1 MKTFVKL
8 WVFFMA
14 LTITHPVLAQWDAP
28 HYRITENFEVVLSI
42 DSCRKYVSTALAALE
57 RENKSLCKYID
68 STVAPFIEQR
78 CIHQDEGMKG
88 VSKHSPFFGMASG
101 TCFYRI
107 LFASKPEYVDK
118 FPENYVAMVYLRE
131 DNGMPLGI
139 KAGNSAGNKRLE
151 LKVLPVLKT
160 SELMPLLIEVPN
172 GQPKLQGNEEK
183 ELLTIAKE
191 AIKKNTPD
199 VFNQLIPAN
208 PIITQHLLYQ
218 HDVKE
223 YSLFHVRLFCRGSVA
238 AIVSIRE
245 DNKEVVG
252 IRFES
257 AMP

>member
-1 MKTFVKL
+1 MKTFIRL
-8 WVFFMA
+8 WVFFMT
-14 LTITHPVLAQWDAP
+14 LTITHPVLAQWGAP
-28 HYRITENFEVVLSI
+28 HYRIKENFEVVLSI

-57 RENKSLCKYID
+57 RENKGLCKYID
-68 STVAPFIEQR
+68 STVAPIIDHR
-78 CIHQDEGMKG
+78 CFQYEGMKG
-88 VSKHSPFFGMASG
+88 VSKNSPFFGMASG
-101 TCFYRI
+101 TYFYRI

-118 FPENYVAMVYLRE
+118 FPVDYVAMVYLRE
-131 DNGMPLGI
+131 DNGMPFGI
-139 KAGNSAGNKRLE
+139 KAGNSIEYKPSK

-183 ELLTIAKE
+183 ELITIAKE

-199 VFNQLIPAN
+199 VFNLLIPVK

-223 YSLFHVRLFCRGSVA
+223 YSLFHVRLFCRDSVA

>member
-1 MKTFVKL
+1 MKTFIRL

-14 LTITHPVLAQWDAP
+14 LTITHPVLAQWGAP
-28 HYRITENFEVVLSI
+28 HYRIKQNFEVVLSI

-68 STVAPFIEQR
+68 STVAPIIEHR
-78 CIHQDEGMKG
+78 CFQYEGMKG
-88 VSKHSPFFGMASG
+88 VSKNSPFFGMASG
-101 TCFYRI
+101 TYFYRI

-118 FPENYVAMVYLRE
+118 FPVDYVAMVYLRE
-131 DNGMPLGI
+131 DNGMPFGI
-139 KAGNSAGNKRLE
+139 KAGNSIEYKPSK

-183 ELLTIAKE
+183 ELITIAKE

-199 VFNQLIPAN
+199 VFNLLIPVK

-223 YSLFHVRLFCRGSVA
+223 YSLFHVRLFCRDSVA

>member
-1 MKTFVKL
+1 MKTFIRL
-8 WVFFMA
+8 WVFFMT
-14 LTITHPVLAQWDAP
+14 LTITHPVLAQWGAP
-28 HYRITENFEVVLSI
+28 HYRIKENFEVVLSI

-57 RENKSLCKYID
+57 RENKGLCKYID
-68 STVAPFIEQR
+68 STVAPIIDHR
-78 CIHQDEGMKG
+78 CFQYEGMKG
-88 VSKHSPFFGMASG
+88 VSKNSPFFGMASG
-101 TCFYRI
+101 TYFYRI

-118 FPENYVAMVYLRE
+118 FPVDYVAMVYLRE
-131 DNGMPLGI
+131 DNGMPFGI
-139 KAGNSAGNKRLE
+139 KAGNSIEYKPSK

-172 GQPKLQGNEEK
+172 GQPKLDGNEEK
-183 ELLTIAKE
+183 ELITIAKE

-223 YSLFHVRLFCRGSVA
+223 YSLFHVRLFCRDSVA

>member
-1 MKTFVKL
+1 
-8 WVFFMA
+8 
-14 LTITHPVLAQWDAP
+14 
-28 HYRITENFEVVLSI
+28 
-42 DSCRKYVSTALAALE
+42 
-57 RENKSLCKYID
+57 
-68 STVAPFIEQR
+68 
-78 CIHQDEGMKG
+78 
-88 VSKHSPFFGMASG
+88 
-101 TCFYRI
+101 
-107 LFASKPEYVDK
+107 
-118 FPENYVAMVYLRE
+118 MVYLRE

-151 LKVLPVLKT
+151 LKELPVLKT

-223 YSLFHVRLFCRGSVA
+223 YSLFHVRLFCRDSVA

>member
-1 MKTFVKL
+1 MKTFIKL

-14 LTITHPVLAQWDAP
+14 LTITHPVLAQWGAP

-57 RENKSLCKYID
+57 RENKGLCKYID
-68 STVAPFIEQR
+68 STVAPIIEHR
-78 CIHQDEGMKG
+78 CFQYEGMKG
-88 VSKHSPFFGMASG
+88 VSKNSPFFGMASG
-101 TCFYRI
+101 TYFYRI

-118 FPENYVAMVYLRE
+118 FPVDYVAMVYLRE

-139 KAGNSAGNKRLE
+139 KAGNSVEYKPSK

-172 GQPKLQGNEEK
+172 GQPKLDGNEEK
-183 ELLTIAKE
+183 ELITIAKE

-199 VFNQLIPAN
+199 VFNQLIPVK

-223 YSLFHVRLFCRGSVA
+223 YSLFHVRLFCRDSVA

>member
-1 MKTFVKL
+1 MKTFIRL

-14 LTITHPVLAQWDAP
+14 LTITHPVLAQWGAP

-57 RENKSLCKYID
+57 RENKGLCKYID
-68 STVAPFIEQR
+68 STVAPIIEHR
-78 CIHQDEGMKG
+78 CFQYEGMKG
-88 VSKHSPFFGMASG
+88 VSKNSPFFGMASG
-101 TCFYRI
+101 TYFYRI

-118 FPENYVAMVYLRE
+118 FPVDYVAMVYLRE
-131 DNGMPLGI
+131 DNGMPFGI
-139 KAGNSAGNKRLE
+139 KAGNSVEYKPSK

-172 GQPKLQGNEEK
+172 GQPKLDGNEEK
-183 ELLTIAKE
+183 ELITIAKE

-199 VFNQLIPAN
+199 VFNQLIPVK

-223 YSLFHVRLFCRGSVA
+223 YSLFHVRLFCRDSVA

-257 AMP
+257 VMP

>member
-1 MKTFVKL
+1 MKTFIRL

-14 LTITHPVLAQWDAP
+14 LTITHPVLAQWGTP

-57 RENKSLCKYID
+57 RENKGLCKYID
-68 STVAPFIEQR
+68 STVAPIIEHR
-78 CIHQDEGMKG
+78 CLQYEGMKG
-88 VSKHSPFFGMASG
+88 VSKNSPFFGMASG
-101 TCFYRI
+101 TYFYRI

-118 FPENYVAMVYLRE
+118 FPVDYVAMVYLRE
-131 DNGMPLGI
+131 DNGMPFGI
-139 KAGNSAGNKRLE
+139 KAGNSVEYKPSK

-223 YSLFHVRLFCRGSVA
+223 YSLFHVRLFCRGSVV

>member
-1 MKTFVKL
+1 MKTFIRL
-8 WVFFMA
+8 WVFFMT
-14 LTITHPVLAQWDAP
+14 LTITHPVLAQWGAP
-28 HYRITENFEVVLSI
+28 HYRIKENFEVVLSI

-57 RENKSLCKYID
+57 RENKGLCKYID
-68 STVAPFIEQR
+68 STVAPIIDHR
-78 CIHQDEGMKG
+78 CFQYEGMKG
-88 VSKHSPFFGMASG
+88 VSKNSPFFGMASG
-101 TCFYRI
+101 TYFYRI

-131 DNGMPLGI
+131 DNGMPFGI
-139 KAGNSAGNKRLE
+139 KAGNSIEYKPSK

-172 GQPKLQGNEEK
+172 GQPKLDGNEEK
-183 ELLTIAKE
+183 ELITIAKE

-199 VFNQLIPAN
+199 VFNLLIPVK

-223 YSLFHVRLFCRGSVA
+223 YSLFHVRLFCRDSVA

>member
-1 MKTFVKL
+1 MKTFIRL

-14 LTITHPVLAQWDAP
+14 LTITHPVLAQWGAP

-57 RENKSLCKYID
+57 RENKGLCKYID
-68 STVAPFIEQR
+68 STVAPIIEHR
-78 CIHQDEGMKG
+78 CFQYEGMKG
-88 VSKHSPFFGMASG
+88 VSKNSPFFGMASG
-101 TCFYRI
+101 TYFYRI

-118 FPENYVAMVYLRE
+118 FPVDYVAMVYLRE
-131 DNGMPLGI
+131 DNGMPFGI
-139 KAGNSAGNKRLE
+139 KAGNSVEYKPSK

-172 GQPKLQGNEEK
+172 GQPKLDGNEEK
-183 ELLTIAKE
+183 ELITIAKE

-199 VFNQLIPAN
+199 VFNQLIPVK

-223 YSLFHVRLFCRGSVA
+223 CSLFHVRLFCRDSVA

>member
-1 MKTFVKL
+1 MKTFIRL

-14 LTITHPVLAQWDAP
+14 LTITHPVLAQRGAP

-78 CIHQDEGMKG
+78 CFQYEGMKG
-88 VSKHSPFFGMASG
+88 VSKNSPFFGMASG
-101 TCFYRI
+101 TYFYRI

-118 FPENYVAMVYLRE
+118 FPVDYVAMVYLRE

-139 KAGNSAGNKRLE
+139 KAGNSVEYKPSK

-172 GQPKLQGNEEK
+172 GQPKLDGNEEK
-183 ELLTIAKE
+183 ELITIAKE

-199 VFNQLIPAN
+199 VFNLLIPVI

>member
-1 MKTFVKL
+1 MKTFIRL

-14 LTITHPVLAQWDAP
+14 LTITHPVLAQWGAP

-57 RENKSLCKYID
+57 RENKGLCKYID
-68 STVAPFIEQR
+68 STVAPIIEHR
-78 CIHQDEGMKG
+78 CFQYEGMKG
-88 VSKHSPFFGMASG
+88 VSKNSPFFGMASG
-101 TCFYRI
+101 TYFYRI

-118 FPENYVAMVYLRE
+118 FPVDYVAMVYLRE
-131 DNGMPLGI
+131 DNGMPFGI
-139 KAGNSAGNKRLE
+139 KAGNSVGYKPSK

-172 GQPKLQGNEEK
+172 GQPKLDGNEEK
-183 ELLTIAKE
+183 ELITIAKE
-191 AIKKNTPD
+191 AIKENTPD
-199 VFNQLIPAN
+199 VFNQLIPVN

-223 YSLFHVRLFCRGSVA
+223 YSLFHVRLFCRDSVA

>member
-1 MKTFVKL
+1 MKTFIRL

-14 LTITHPVLAQWDAP
+14 LTITHPVLAQWSAP

-57 RENKSLCKYID
+57 RENKGLCKYID
-68 STVAPFIEQR
+68 STVAPIIEHR
-78 CIHQDEGMKG
+78 CFQYEGMKG
-88 VSKHSPFFGMASG
+88 VSKNSPFFGMASG
-101 TCFYRI
+101 TYFYRI

-118 FPENYVAMVYLRE
+118 FPVDYVAMVYLRE
-131 DNGMPLGI
+131 DNGMPFGI
-139 KAGNSAGNKRLE
+139 KAGNSVEYKPSK

-172 GQPKLQGNEEK
+172 GQPKLDGNEEK
-183 ELLTIAKE
+183 ELITIAKE

-199 VFNQLIPAN
+199 VFNQLIPVK

-223 YSLFHVRLFCRGSVA
+223 YSLFHVRLFCRDSVA

>member
-1 MKTFVKL
+1 MKTFIRL
-8 WVFFMA
+8 WVFFMT
-14 LTITHPVLAQWDAP
+14 LTITHPVLAQWGAP
-28 HYRITENFEVVLSI
+28 HFRIKENFEVVLSI

-57 RENKSLCKYID
+57 RENKGLCKYID
-68 STVAPFIEQR
+68 STVTPIIDHR
-78 CIHQDEGMKG
+78 CFQYEGMKG
-88 VSKHSPFFGMASG
+88 VSKNSPFFGMASG
-101 TCFYRI
+101 TYFYRI

-118 FPENYVAMVYLRE
+118 FPVDYVAMVYLRE

-139 KAGNSAGNKRLE
+139 KAGNSVGNKRLE
-151 LKVLPVLKT
+151 LKELPVLKT

-223 YSLFHVRLFCRGSVA
+223 YSLFHVRLFCRDSVA

>member
-1 MKTFVKL
+1 MKTFIRL

-14 LTITHPVLAQWDAP
+14 LTITHPVLAQWGAP

-57 RENKSLCKYID
+57 RENKGLCKYID
-68 STVAPFIEQR
+68 STVAPIIEHR
-78 CIHQDEGMKG
+78 CFQYEGMKG
-88 VSKHSPFFGMASG
+88 VSKNSPFFGMASG
-101 TCFYRI
+101 TYFYRI

-118 FPENYVAMVYLRE
+118 FPVDYVAMVYLRE
-131 DNGMPLGI
+131 DDGMPFGI
-139 KAGNSAGNKRLE
+139 KAGNSVEYKPSK

-223 YSLFHVRLFCRGSVA
+223 YSLFHVRLFCRDSVA

>member
-14 LTITHPVLAQWDAP
+14 LTITHPVLAQWGAP

-57 RENKSLCKYID
+57 RENKGLCKYID
-68 STVAPFIEQR
+68 STVAPIIEHR
-78 CIHQDEGMKG
+78 CFQYEGMKG
-88 VSKHSPFFGMASG
+88 VSKNSPFFGMASG
-101 TCFYRI
+101 TYFYRI

-118 FPENYVAMVYLRE
+118 FPVDYVAMVYLRE
-131 DNGMPLGI
+131 DNGMPFGI
-139 KAGNSAGNKRLE
+139 KAGNSVEYKPSK

-172 GQPKLQGNEEK
+172 GQPKLDGNEEK
-183 ELLTIAKE
+183 ELITIAKE

-199 VFNQLIPAN
+199 VFNQLIPVK

-223 YSLFHVRLFCRGSVA
+223 YSLFHVRLFCRDSVA

>member
-1 MKTFVKL
+1 MKTFIKL

-14 LTITHPVLAQWDAP
+14 LTITHPVLAQWGAP

-57 RENKSLCKYID
+57 RENKGLCKYID
-68 STVAPFIEQR
+68 STVAPIIEHR
-78 CIHQDEGMKG
+78 CFQYEGMKG
-88 VSKHSPFFGMASG
+88 VSKNSPFFGMASG
-101 TCFYRI
+101 TYFYRI

-118 FPENYVAMVYLRE
+118 FPVDYVAMVYLRE
-131 DNGMPLGI
+131 DNGMPFGI
-139 KAGNSAGNKRLE
+139 KAGNSVEYKPSK

-223 YSLFHVRLFCRGSVA
+223 YSLFHVRLFCRDSVA

>member
-1 MKTFVKL
+1 MKTFIRL
-8 WVFFMA
+8 WVFFMT
-14 LTITHPVLAQWDAP
+14 LTITHPVLAQRGAP
-28 HYRITENFEVVLSI
+28 HFRIKQNFEVVLSI

-57 RENKSLCKYID
+57 RENKGLCKYID
-68 STVAPFIEQR
+68 STVAPIIEHR
-78 CIHQDEGMKG
+78 CFQYEGMKG
-88 VSKHSPFFGMASG
+88 VSKNSPFFGMASG
-101 TCFYRI
+101 TYFYRI

-118 FPENYVAMVYLRE
+118 FPVDYVAMVYLRE
-131 DNGMPLGI
+131 DNGMPFGI
-139 KAGNSAGNKRLE
+139 KAGNSVEYKPSK

-172 GQPKLQGNEEK
+172 GQPKLDGNEEK
-183 ELLTIAKE
+183 ELITIAKE

-199 VFNQLIPAN
+199 VFNQLIPVK

-223 YSLFHVRLFCRGSVA
+223 YSLFHVRLFCRDSVA

>member
-57 RENKSLCKYID
+57 RENKGLCKYID
-68 STVAPFIEQR
+68 STVAPIIDHR
-78 CIHQDEGMKG
+78 CFQYEGMKG
-88 VSKHSPFFGMASG
+88 VSKNSPFFGMASG
-101 TCFYRI
+101 TYFYRI

-118 FPENYVAMVYLRE
+118 FPVDYVAMVYLRE
-131 DNGMPLGI
+131 DNGMPFGI
-139 KAGNSAGNKRLE
+139 KAGNSIEYKPSK

-183 ELLTIAKE
+183 ELITIAKE

-199 VFNQLIPAN
+199 VFNLLIPVK

-223 YSLFHVRLFCRGSVA
+223 YSLFHVRLFCRDSVA

>member
-1 MKTFVKL
+1 MKTFIRL
-8 WVFFMA
+8 WVFFMT
-14 LTITHPVLAQWDAP
+14 LTITHPVLAQWGAP

-57 RENKSLCKYID
+57 RENKGLCKYID
-68 STVAPFIEQR
+68 STVAPIIEHR
-78 CIHQDEGMKG
+78 CFQYEGMKG
-88 VSKHSPFFGMASG
+88 VSKNSPFFGMASG
-101 TCFYRI
+101 TYFYRI

-118 FPENYVAMVYLRE
+118 FPVDYVAMVYLRE
-131 DNGMPLGI
+131 DNGMPFGI
-139 KAGNSAGNKRLE
+139 KAGNSVGYKPSK

-172 GQPKLQGNEEK
+172 GQPKLDGNEEK
-183 ELLTIAKE
+183 ELITIAKE
-191 AIKKNTPD
+191 AIKENTPD
-199 VFNQLIPAN
+199 VFNQLIPVN

-223 YSLFHVRLFCRGSVA
+223 YSLFHVRLFCRDSVA

>member
-1 MKTFVKL
+1 MKTFIRL

-14 LTITHPVLAQWDAP
+14 LTITHPVLAQWGAP

-57 RENKSLCKYID
+57 RENKGLCKYID
-68 STVAPFIEQR
+68 STVAPIIEHR
-78 CIHQDEGMKG
+78 CFHYEGMKG
-88 VSKHSPFFGMASG
+88 VSKNSPFFGMASG
-101 TCFYRI
+101 TYFYRI

-118 FPENYVAMVYLRE
+118 FPVDYVAMVYLRE
-131 DNGMPLGI
+131 DNGMPFGI
-139 KAGNSAGNKRLE
+139 KAGNSVEYKPSK

-172 GQPKLQGNEEK
+172 GQPKLNGNEEK
-183 ELLTIAKE
+183 ELITIAKE

-199 VFNQLIPAN
+199 VFNLLIPVK

-223 YSLFHVRLFCRGSVA
+223 YSLFHVRLFCRDSVA

>member
-1 MKTFVKL
+1 MKTFIKL

-14 LTITHPVLAQWDAP
+14 LTITHPVLAQWGAP
-28 HYRITENFEVVLSI
+28 HYRIKENFEVVLSI

-57 RENKSLCKYID
+57 RENKGLCKYID
-68 STVAPFIEQR
+68 STVAPIIDHR
-78 CIHQDEGMKG
+78 CFQYEGMKG
-88 VSKHSPFFGMASG
+88 VSKNSPFFGMASG
-101 TCFYRI
+101 TYFYRI

-118 FPENYVAMVYLRE
+118 FPVDYVAMVYLRE
-131 DNGMPLGI
+131 DNGMPFGI
-139 KAGNSAGNKRLE
+139 KAGNSVEYKPSK

-172 GQPKLQGNEEK
+172 GQPKLDGNEEK
-183 ELLTIAKE
+183 ELITIAKE

-199 VFNQLIPAN
+199 VFNQLIPVK

-223 YSLFHVRLFCRGSVA
+223 YSLFHVRLFCRDSVA

-245 DNKEVVG
+245 DNKEDVG

>member
-1 MKTFVKL
+1 MKTFIRL
-8 WVFFMA
+8 WVFFMT
-14 LTITHPVLAQWDAP
+14 LTITHPVLAQWGAP
-28 HYRITENFEVVLSI
+28 HYRIKENFEVVLSI

-68 STVAPFIEQR
+68 STVAPIIDHR
-78 CIHQDEGMKG
+78 CFQYEGMKG
-88 VSKHSPFFGMASG
+88 VSKNSPFFGMASG
-101 TCFYRI
+101 TYFYRI

-118 FPENYVAMVYLRE
+118 FPVDYVAMVYLRE
-131 DNGMPLGI
+131 DNGMPFGI
-139 KAGNSAGNKRLE
+139 KAGNSVEYKPSK

-172 GQPKLQGNEEK
+172 GQPKLDGNEEK
-183 ELLTIAKE
+183 ELITIAKE

-223 YSLFHVRLFCRGSVA
+223 YSLFHVRLFCRDSVA

>member
-1 MKTFVKL
+1 MKTFIKL

-14 LTITHPVLAQWDAP
+14 LTITHPVLAQWGAP

-57 RENKSLCKYID
+57 RENKGLCKYID
-68 STVAPFIEQR
+68 STVAPIIEHR
-78 CIHQDEGMKG
+78 CFQYEGMKG
-88 VSKHSPFFGMASG
+88 VSKNSPFFGMASG
-101 TCFYRI
+101 TYFYRI

-118 FPENYVAMVYLRE
+118 FPVDYVVMVYLRE
-131 DNGMPLGI
+131 DNGMPFGI
-139 KAGNSAGNKRLE
+139 KAGNSVEYKPSK

-172 GQPKLQGNEEK
+172 GQPKLDGNEEK
-183 ELLTIAKE
+183 ELITIAKE

-199 VFNQLIPAN
+199 VFNQLIPVK

-223 YSLFHVRLFCRGSVA
+223 YSLFHVRLFCRDSVA

>member
-1 MKTFVKL
+1 
-8 WVFFMA
+8 
-14 LTITHPVLAQWDAP
+14 
-28 HYRITENFEVVLSI
+28 
-42 DSCRKYVSTALAALE
+42 LAALE
-57 RENKSLCKYID
+57 RENKGLCKYID
-68 STVAPFIEQR
+68 STVAPIIDHR
-78 CIHQDEGMKG
+78 CFQYEGMKG
-88 VSKHSPFFGMASG
+88 VSKNSPFFGMASG
-101 TCFYRI
+101 TYFYRI

-118 FPENYVAMVYLRE
+118 FPVDYVAMVYLRE

-151 LKVLPVLKT
+151 LKELPVLKT

-223 YSLFHVRLFCRGSVA
+223 YSLFHVRLFCRGSVV

>member
-1 MKTFVKL
+1 MKTFIRL

-14 LTITHPVLAQWDAP
+14 LTITHPVLAQRGAP

-68 STVAPFIEQR
+68 STVAPIIEHR
-78 CIHQDEGMKG
+78 CFQYEGMKG
-88 VSKHSPFFGMASG
+88 VSKNSPFFGMASG
-101 TCFYRI
+101 TYFYRI

-118 FPENYVAMVYLRE
+118 FPVDYVAMVYLRE
-131 DNGMPLGI
+131 DNGMPFGI
-139 KAGNSAGNKRLE
+139 KAGNSVEYKPSK

-172 GQPKLQGNEEK
+172 GQPKLDGNEEK
-183 ELLTIAKE
+183 ELITIAKE

-223 YSLFHVRLFCRGSVA
+223 YSLFHVRLFCRGSVV

>member
-1 MKTFVKL
+1 MKKFIRL
-8 WVFFMA
+8 WVFFMT
-14 LTITHPVLAQWDAP
+14 LTITHPVLAQRGAP
-28 HYRITENFEVVLSI
+28 HYRIKQNFEVVLSI

-57 RENKSLCKYID
+57 RENKGLCKYID
-68 STVAPFIEQR
+68 STVAPIIEHR
-78 CIHQDEGMKG
+78 CFQYEGMKG
-88 VSKHSPFFGMASG
+88 VSKNSPFFGMASG
-101 TCFYRI
+101 TYFYRI

-118 FPENYVAMVYLRE
+118 FPVDYVAMVYLRE
-131 DNGMPLGI
+131 DNGMPFGI
-139 KAGNSAGNKRLE
+139 KAGNSVEYKPSK

-172 GQPKLQGNEEK
+172 GQPKLDGNEEK
-183 ELLTIAKE
+183 ELITIAKE

-199 VFNQLIPAN
+199 VFNQLIPVK

-223 YSLFHVRLFCRGSVA
+223 YSLFHVRLFCRDSVA

>member
-57 RENKSLCKYID
+57 RENKGLCKYID
-68 STVAPFIEQR
+68 STVAPIIEHR
-78 CIHQDEGMKG
+78 CFQYEGMKG
-88 VSKHSPFFGMASG
+88 VSKNSPFFGMASG
-101 TCFYRI
+101 TYFYRI

-131 DNGMPLGI
+131 DNGMPFGI
-139 KAGNSAGNKRLE
+139 KAGNSIEYKPSK

-160 SELMPLLIEVPN
+160 WELMPLLIEVPN

>member
-1 MKTFVKL
+1 MKTFIKL

-14 LTITHPVLAQWDAP
+14 LTITHPVLAQWGAP

-57 RENKSLCKYID
+57 RENKGLCKYID
-68 STVAPFIEQR
+68 STVAPIIEHR
-78 CIHQDEGMKG
+78 CFQYEGMKG
-88 VSKHSPFFGMASG
+88 VSKNSPFFGMASG
-101 TCFYRI
+101 TYFYRI

-118 FPENYVAMVYLRE
+118 FPVDYVAMVYLRE
-131 DNGMPLGI
+131 DNGMPFGI
-139 KAGNSAGNKRLE
+139 KAGNSVEYKPSK

-172 GQPKLQGNEEK
+172 GQPKLDGNEEK
-183 ELLTIAKE
+183 ELITIAKE

-199 VFNQLIPAN
+199 VFNQLIPVK

-223 YSLFHVRLFCRGSVA
+223 YSLFHVRLFCRDSVA

>member
-1 MKTFVKL
+1 MKTFIRL

-14 LTITHPVLAQWDAP
+14 LTITHPVLAQWGAP
-28 HYRITENFEVVLSI
+28 HYRIKENFEVVLSI

-57 RENKSLCKYID
+57 RENKGLCKYID
-68 STVAPFIEQR
+68 STVAPIIEHR
-78 CIHQDEGMKG
+78 CFQYEGMKG
-88 VSKHSPFFGMASG
+88 VSKNSPFFGMASG
-101 TCFYRI
+101 TYFYRI

-118 FPENYVAMVYLRE
+118 FPVDYVAMVYLRE

-139 KAGNSAGNKRLE
+139 KAGNSVEYKPSK

-199 VFNQLIPAN
+199 VFNQLIPVN

-223 YSLFHVRLFCRGSVA
+223 YSLFHVRLFCRDSVA